1 MTPGKNDSMR
11 FCVLELFAGAG
22 GLALGTEMAG
32 FSHTALVEH
41 NPDAAQT
48 LRKNRPSWNV
58 LEEDI
63 SVLSFLDLGDVFK
76 LRSGELD
83 LLSGGVPCQSFSH
96 AGRRMGLEDTR
107 GTLFHHFAIFLR
119 KLLPK
124 TFLFENVPGL
134 LTHDGG
140 LTFDIIF
147 STLSE
152 SNYTVQKKI
161 LNANNYGVAQK
172 RERLLVLGV
181 RNDLASSVKICFPEP
196 QEYKPVLRDILKDV
210 PESPG
215 ASYSEQKRRIFD
227 LVPEGGNWRNI
238 PEDIAREYM
247 KSCWNAEG
255 GRTGILRRL
264 ALDKPALTIMTA
276 PAQKQTDRCHPL
288 FSRPLTVRESAR
300 CQSFP
305 DSWQFCGSMASQYRQ
320 IGNAVPVLLAKSV
333 AGEIRKGL
341 TNGTGGNRE
350 KR

>member
-96 AGRRMGLEDTR
+96 AGRRMG
-107 GTLFHHFAIFLR
+107 
-119 KLLPK
+119 
-124 TFLFENVPGL
+124 
-134 LTHDGG
+134 
-140 LTFDIIF
+140 
-147 STLSE
+147 
-152 SNYTVQKKI
+152 
-161 LNANNYGVAQK
+161 
-172 RERLLVLGV
+172 
-181 RNDLASSVKICFPEP
+181 
-196 QEYKPVLRDILKDV
+196 
-210 PESPG
+210 
-215 ASYSEQKRRIFD
+215 
-227 LVPEGGNWRNI
+227 